1 MIFKNSCQVQKRSTY
16 KFQSYRL
23 KVALSCLFED
33 GDKEANRL
41 SRRIDSLIS
50 TLKEKL
56 TLLTDDL
63 NLKVSTFQTPTFYQ
77 PSDCTFL

>member
-1 MIFKNSCQVQKRSTY
+1 MSSTKKIKMY

-41 SRRIDSLIS
+41 SRRIDSLVS

-56 TLLTDDL
+56 TLLTDVL
-63 NLKVSTFQTPTFYQ
+63 NQKISTFQTPTFYQ
-77 PSDCTFL
+77 PSDCTFF